1 MIKSYEDYKKALKTL
16 KKWAYYYYVLD
27 NPLVTDEEYDKLYR
41 EVEKW
46 EKEHPDKID
55 PTSPTQRVG
64 DVVLEGFEKARH
76 ITKMWSMEDVF
87 DENEFRDWVNR
98 VTRLIDEEF
107 SFYIEPKF
115 DGASLNLVYKDG
127 KLIRAETRGDGE
139 IGEDVT
145 LNAKTIKSIPLEI
158 AHKGLIEIRGE
169 VVIKK
174 KDFDKLNEE
183 RIKKGEPTFAN
194 PRNAAAGSL
203 RQLDPKITASRPLLF
218 YPWGVGYPIEVL
230 NSDEVSREQ
239 YEKDK
244 NEFIEKF
251 KKYKNLMDYVYSFG
265 FKEPPKRG
273 ECGGDDIDCVLKKY
287 NEFVEM
293 RDEIEVM
300 LDGMV
305 VKVNELHLLEKLG
318 YTQKYPRWM
327 VAYKFPAIE
336 KETILKDVV
345 IQVGRTG
352 VLTPVAILEPVEI
365 GGVIVERATLHNFDE
380 IERMDIRIGDHVIV
394 IRSGDVIPK
403 ITKVL
408 YYKRETLW
416 LKILNILENKTKK
429 IPAIL
434 KEFREFIK
442 SSLREIA
449 SLRKKFKNNK
459 LENKKYILLRNLQR
473 DILKIYK
480 KKNLFNPYTLFKDI
494 INLLNKYEIQ
504 LKKHFYQIY
513 IPRPTH
519 CPVCGAEVLDEG
531 AIIKCQ
537 NLNCPARIVNNIIY
551 FASKN
556 CLDIEGLGES
566 VARLLYEKRLVRDV
580 TDLFK
585 LKVEDLERLP
595 GFARKKAE
603 NLVNAIKRVKGIECW
618 RFVNALGIEHIGEVA
633 SKKICEKFGIEFYK
647 HEPEE
652 FYQIEG
658 FGPEMVKSIAEY
670 IKVNRDKIEK
680 LIELIQP
687 TNPKKEEVKESPFS
701 GKTVVLTGT
710 MSKPRSE
717 IKELLESLGAHVTN
731 SVSKKTDYLIVGE
744 DPGSK
749 LEKAKKL
756 GVEILPEEKMWEMV
770 NKVKSEK

>member
-1 MIKSYEDYKKALKTL
+1 MIRNHEEYKKAVETL

-27 NPLVTDEEYDKLYR
+27 NPLVTDEEYDRLYR
-41 EVEKW
+41 EVEEY
-46 EKEHPDKID
+46 EKAHPDEID

-64 DVVLEGFEKARH
+64 DVVLEGFKKARH

-87 DENEFRDWVNR
+87 SK
-98 VTRLIDEEF
+98 EEF
-107 SFYIEPKF
+107 KEWFERVQRLLNKEFSLYIEPKF
-115 DGASLNLVYKDG
+115 DGASLNIVYKDG
-127 KLIRAETRGDGE
+127 KLVRAETRGDGE

-158 AHKGLIEIRGE
+158 DYKDLIEIRGE
-169 VVIKK
+169 VVISK

-183 RIKKGEPTFAN
+183 RIKRGESTFAN

-203 RQLDPKITASRPLLF
+203 RQLDPKVTASRPLMF

-230 NSDEVSREQ
+230 NSDEVSEEE
-239 YEKDK
+239 YKKDK
-244 NEFIEKF
+244 EEFINKF
-251 KKYKNLMDYVYSFG
+251 KTYKNLMDFVYSLG

-273 ECGGDDIDCVLKKY
+273 ECKDIECVYKKY
-287 NEFVEM
+287 DEFVEI
-293 RDEIEVM
+293 RDEIPVM

-305 VKVNELHLLEKLG
+305 AKVNELEYLDKLG
-318 YTQKYPRWM
+318 YTTKYPRWM
-327 VAYKFPAIE
+327 VAFKFPAVE
-336 KETILKDVV
+336 KETIVKDVV

-352 VLTPVAILEPVEI
+352 ILTPVAILEPVEI

-380 IERMDIRIGDHVIV
+380 IERLDLRIGDHVIV

-408 YYKRETLW
+408 YHKRTGNE
-416 LKILNILENKTKK
+416 KK
-429 IPAIL
+429 
-434 KEFREFIK
+434 
-442 SSLREIA
+442 
-449 SLRKKFKNNK
+449 
-459 LENKKYILLRNLQR
+459 
-473 DILKIYK
+473 
-480 KKNLFNPYTLFKDI
+480 
-494 INLLNKYEIQ
+494 
-504 LKKHFYQIY
+504 

-531 AIIKCQ
+531 ALIKCQ
-537 NLNCPARIVNNIIY
+537 NLSCPARVVNTIIY

-556 CLDIEGLGES
+556 CLNIEGLGES
-566 VARLLYEKRLVRDV
+566 VAKLLYEKGLVKDV

-603 NLVNAIKRVKGIECW
+603 NLINAIKRVKGVECW

-633 SKKICEKFGIEFYK
+633 SKKICDTFGVEFYK
-647 HEPEE
+647 HAPEE
-652 FYQIEG
+652 FYKIEG

-670 IKVNRDKIEK
+670 IKVNKDKIEK
-680 LIELIQP
+680 LIQLIQP
-687 TNPKKEEVKESPFS
+687 KNPEKKEVQSPFT

-710 MSKPRSE
+710 MKKPREE

-731 SVSKKTDYLIVGE
+731 SVSKKTDFLIVGE
-744 DPGSK
+744 NPGSK

-756 GVEILPEEKMWEMV
+756 GVTILPEEEMWKMIGEANA
-770 NKVKSEK
+770 NKSSS

>member
-1 MIKSYEDYKKALKTL
+1 MIKNHEEYKKAVETL

-27 NPLVTDEEYDKLYR
+27 NPLVTDEEYDKLYK
-41 EVEKW
+41 EVEKY
-46 EKEHPDKID
+46 EKAHPDEID
-55 PTSPTQRVG
+55 PSSPTQRVG
-64 DVVLEGFEKARH
+64 DVVLDEFKKARH

-87 DENEFRDWVNR
+87 SKDEFKEWADR
-98 VTRLIDEEF
+98 VGRLIGNNNYTY
-107 SFYIEPKF
+107 YIEPKF

-158 AHKGLIEIRGE
+158 EYKNLIEIRGE

-174 KDFDKLNEE
+174 SDFDKLNEE

-203 RQLDPKITASRPLLF
+203 RQLDPKVTASRPLLF
-218 YPWGVGYPIEVL
+218 YPWGVGYPVEVL
-230 NSDEVSREQ
+230 NSDEVSEEQ
-239 YEKDK
+239 YRADK
-244 NEFIEKF
+244 EKF
-251 KKYKNLMDYVYSFG
+251 INKFKTYKAMMDFVYALG

-273 ECGGDDIDCVLKKY
+273 ECESKDLDCIYKKYEEFVQIRDDIP
-287 NEFVEM
+287 
-293 RDEIEVM
+293 VM

-305 VKVNELHLLEKLG
+305 VKVNKLNLLEKLG
-318 YTQKYPRWM
+318 YTTKYPRWM
-327 VAYKFPAIE
+327 VAFKFPAIE
-336 KETILKDVV
+336 KETIVKDVV
-345 IQVGRTG
+345 VQVGRTG
-352 VLTPVAILEPVEI
+352 VLTPVAVLEPVEI

-380 IERMDIRIGDHVIV
+380 IERLDLRIGDHVIV

-408 YYKRETLW
+408 YHKRTGNE
-416 LKILNILENKTKK
+416 K
-429 IPAIL
+429 P
-434 KEFREFIK
+434 
-442 SSLREIA
+442 
-449 SLRKKFKNNK
+449 
-459 LENKKYILLRNLQR
+459 
-473 DILKIYK
+473 
-480 KKNLFNPYTLFKDI
+480 
-494 INLLNKYEIQ
+494 
-504 LKKHFYQIY
+504 

-537 NLNCPARIVNNIIY
+537 NLACPARVVNTIIY

-566 VARLLYEKRLVRDV
+566 VAKLLYEKGLVKDV

-585 LKVEDLERLP
+585 LTVEDLERLP

-603 NLVNAIKRVKGIECW
+603 NLINAIKKTKGIECW

-633 SKKICEKFGIEFYK
+633 SKKICETFGVEFYK
-647 HEPEE
+647 HKPEE
-652 FYQIEG
+652 FYKIEG

-670 IKVNRDKIEK
+670 IKVNKDKIEK
-680 LIELIQP
+680 LIELIEP
-687 TNPKKEEVKESPFS
+687 KNPEKKEVKNSPFA

-710 MSKPRSE
+710 MKKPREE

-756 GVEILPEEKMWEMV
+756 GVTILPEEEMWKMIGES
-770 NKVKSEK
+770 NAD